1 MSKVGSN
8 DNNDGVGGGGGR
20 GREQEMALTPQ
31 PQKKQHQGSSDT
43 DHSKVIFDISRDA
56 VEKLMLYHQH
66 SFAEAMAGLDEA
78 LNMHVEFF
86 AKHLVFPMQSPILFR
101 KQDMRR
107 QIRAALADA
116 AKAVPREIERFTK
129 AWSIRDKPGMSVDDA
144 RELANT
150 HSVESKLGGVVVR
163 YVVHDNKDSVA
174 QQAVGNT
181 TEIPL
186 STSTILQQDKSDD
199 TIVATPP
206 IPGSQ
211 TDTPAANPAPPSS
224 SGLVEKTG
232 IAEELVADALL
243 GRNDPNCSGLSKPP
257 PLCLSDQ
264 EGSEPPPTPPLSP
277 PPASASMDQLPLPAE
292 PTPLVLLPPL
302 IVDQVVVGGS
312 MSSKNDGDDSC
323 GGDSSASYKPLPL
336 SSSSEE
342 GSPTPSTPPPSSTS
356 ASSMD
361 EPPQSPD
368 IEPPL
373 LALPSSTQPTAQ
385 PLVRP
390 PPPPSASTFSA
401 NPLGGMF
408 SPPLDQPRVIAVITD
423 ILCSKRVMNDRKKA
437 VRVLAKMESGC
448 ICGEDMEWIV
458 RGMKTL
464 KAKREL
470 KQRHGGLVFA
480 GPQYGAPLYKT
491 GNGIRRLLRG
501 VAKKHAGGTKFVVC
515 VSSSSGKASNNAK
528 MITGIIS
535 PSTSDEPA
543 PASDTAGGEP
553 VMDGDV
559 PGLVDWS
566 KIRGNLDDGCR
577 LWAWVY

>member
-1 MSKVGSN
+1 MVVSLPPAFCPTVYFDTGFN
-8 DNNDGVGGGGGR
+8 R
-20 GREQEMALTPQ
+20 TQPQ
-31 PQKKQHQGSSDT
+31 PQKKQLQASSDT

-66 SFAEAMAGLDEA
+66 SFAKAMAGLDEA

-116 AKAVPREIERFTK
+116 DQGCSSGNRE
-129 AWSIRDKPGMSVDDA
+129 
-144 RELANT
+144 
-150 HSVESKLGGVVVR
+150 
-163 YVVHDNKDSVA
+163 
-174 QQAVGNT
+174 AVGNT
-181 TEIPL
+181 TELPL
-186 STSTILQQDKSDD
+186 PTSIILQQDKSDD
-199 TIVATPP
+199 TIVAKPPVSTPP

-211 TDTPAANPAPPSS
+211 TDTPVANPAPPSS
-224 SGLVEKTG
+224 IGLVDKTG
-232 IAEELVADALL
+232 IAEELVADAL
-243 GRNDPNCSGLSKPP
+243 GRNDPNCSGPSKPP

-277 PPASASMDQLPLPAE
+277 PPASASMDQLPSPAE

-312 MSSKNDGDDSC
+312 MGSQNDGDDSC
-323 GGDSSASYKPLPL
+323 GGDSCASYKPLPL

-342 GSPTPSTPPPSSTS
+342 GSPSPSTPLPSSTS

-373 LALPSSTQPTAQ
+373 LARPSSTQPTAQ

-390 PPPPSASTFSA
+390 PPPPPASTFSA

-437 VRVLAKMESGC
+437 VRVLAKLESGC

-480 GPQYGAPLYKT
+480 GPQYGTPLYKT

-535 PSTSDEPA
+535 PSSSDEPA
-543 PASDTAGGEP
+543 PASDTASGEP

-559 PGLVDWS
+559 PGLEDWS